1 LTPVGPA
8 PKWKKLHST
17 IEGEMKKASIY
28 FALLLVLVAGMSVF
42 MHGCGK
48 SDSTKFTVVGAAA

>member
-1 LTPVGPA
+1 
-8 PKWKKLHST
+8 
-17 IEGEMKKASIY
+17 MKKASIY